1 MPSNFT
7 ANYSLSQWE
16 RTDKIQMEDFNDD
29 NAKIDGALGEHAA
42 ALSAQA
48 AQIAKRGNCMFH
60 HGTYTGSGLGG
71 PVSYTFPWVPQLVII
86 VGDASLAVMPYGDA
100 RCRNLYGTTPTDL
113 AVTWSGN
120 SISWQLASGTTRNP
134 YLHMNQ
140 QNTVYHVYAFAMK
153 S

>member
-1 MPSNFT
+1 MPSNHT
-7 ANYSLSQWE
+7 TNYQLSQWE

-42 ALSAQA
+42 ALTAQA

-86 VGDASLAVMPYGDA
+86 VGDASLAVLPYGDT
-100 RCRNLYGTTPTDL
+100 RCRNRYGESNYDLTVSWSGKTVTWELTSGYTSNAYFLMNQKGTT
-113 AVTWSGN
+113 
-120 SISWQLASGTTRNP
+120 
-134 YLHMNQ
+134 
-140 QNTVYHVYAFAMK
+140 YHAFAFAAL